1 MSDSR
6 REIAESVFERNQRR
20 EMEIND
26 ALRQE
31 HARREAAIKN
41 MYRLR
46 SLRLARDTKLDNLR
60 S

>member
-1 MSDSR
+1 MSDT
-6 REIAESVFERNQRR
+6 NQREVAEALFDHKHR
-20 EMEIND
+20 EAEIND

-46 SLRLARDTKLDNLR
+46 NLRLSQDGSSKTK
-60 S
+60 